1 MDSKTFQKIWES
13 AQDNQIITIMT
24 ANYVSQFAKSDFKYN
39 ISDDCIYIS
48 KANGSYK
55 FICEL
60 VEVEVVIIRNEYTSL
75 KGGFNNEITTRV

>member
-39 ISDDCIYIS
+39 ISDDCICIS
-48 KANGSYK
+48 KANSSYK